1 MIDMK
6 GQTALEYLIVY
17 GWAIL
22 VILVVLAVLWYYGVF
37 DINKWYDR
45 YPDCGN
51 ITGRYDIAYCDDLS
65 FPRLNCMLPD
75 NRTICRCEIGPLG
88 KLDLSECVIVLNPL
102 NGS

>member
-1 MIDMK
+1 MK
-6 GQTALEYLIVY
+6 AQTTLEYLITY
-17 GWAIL
+17 GWAII
-22 VILVVLAVLWYYGVF
+22 VIVVVLAVLWYYGIF
-37 DINKWYDR
+37 DKEKWYDE
-45 YPDCGN
+45 YTKCED
-51 ITGRYDIAYCDDLS
+51 ITGKYDIAYCDDLS